1 MAEINRFAVIGGDLR
16 QAYLAQSIAQDGY
29 FVYAAALDEYSFSA
43 IVRKTDLRRAVEQST
58 HIILPLPVTRDG
70 LTVFAPYAAESLPM
84 DDFLAEQ
91 LQGKPVF
98 CGQAQKLPHGGL
110 WDALEIHDYFDREDL
125 AVRNAIPTAEGA
137 IQIAMQEFPATIH
150 GSRCLVAGYGRIG
163 RVLARILHAM
173 GAKVSVSARRPEQL
187 AWIESEGMRPVRTE
201 LIRESGQYDI
211 IFNTIPSLVFDART
225 LAAAAPSA
233 LFIELASLPYGID
246 LEAAE
251 RLNIPV
257 MLAQSLPGKVA
268 PQTAGIIIKQAIYS
282 MLHGE

>member
-1 MAEINRFAVIGGDLR
+1 MIFW
-16 QAYLAQSIAQDGY
+16 QSSCRG
-29 FVYAAALDEYSFSA
+29 
-43 IVRKTDLRRAVEQST
+43 
-58 HIILPLPVTRDG
+58 
-70 LTVFAPYAAESLPM
+70 SL
-84 DDFLAEQ
+84 F
-91 LQGKPVF
+91 
-98 CGQAQKLPHGGL
+98 

-187 AWIESEGMRPVRTE
+187 AWIESEEMRPVRTE